1 MAGGRRSYTDA
12 DLTRA
17 VATSE
22 TMREIISAIGLVP
35 RGGNY
40 ETVRRRIAELGLDA
54 SHLRRSRK
62 GRHLSSCPDDE
73 VIAAV
78 RASRSLAQVLVTL
91 GVRPGG
97 SQSRLAVRI
106 RHLNLDTSHFAG
118 QAWRRGVRT
127 PTVPSRPLDQILI
140 DGRFVTTSTLKK
152 RLIEEHLKPNHCEWC
167 LREEWNGRP
176 IPLELDHVNGRR
188 DDNRLC
194 NLRVL
199 CPNCHAQTE
208 TYRGKNIGAVAYSDG
223 RLARV
228 AKRQPRQA

>member
-1 MAGGRRSYTDA
+1 
-12 DLTRA
+12 
-17 VATSE
+17 
-22 TMREIISAIGLVP
+22 MREILSAIGLVP

-40 ETVRRRIAELGLDA
+40 ETVRRHIAELGLDA
-54 SHLRRSRK
+54 AHLLVRRK
-62 GRHLSSCPDDE
+62 GRALSSCSDE
-73 VIAAV
+73 EVGEAV
-78 RASRSLAQVLVTL
+78 RASRSLAQVLATL
-91 GVRPGG
+91 GLHAGG
-97 SQSRLAVRI
+97 NQSRLKVRI
-106 RHLNLDTSHFAG
+106 RQLNLDTSHFVG

-127 PTVPSRPLDQILI
+127 PTVPSRPLDEILI
-140 DGRFVTTSTLKK
+140 DGRFLTTSTLKK

-167 LREEWNGRP
+167 LREVWNGRP

-188 DDNRLC
+188 DDNRLV

-199 CPNCHAQTE
+199 CPNCHAQTD